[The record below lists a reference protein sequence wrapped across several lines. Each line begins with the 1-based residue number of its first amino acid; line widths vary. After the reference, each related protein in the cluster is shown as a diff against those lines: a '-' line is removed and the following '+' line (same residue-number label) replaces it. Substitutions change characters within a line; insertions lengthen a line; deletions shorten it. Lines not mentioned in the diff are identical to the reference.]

1 MAILTTLS
9 NFDISN
15 NIVDSNENIIVWY
28 NGTKIKYYHRYEQV
42 TTEVETIS
50 GIISIKLLS
59 DTNVKITTASKVREL
74 ILTRPGTT
82 NTYTITLDSN
92 YSTANDGSGN
102 ANTLGNILSENKL
115 RVLFQLCGSS
125 TGGNINFEDT
135 TSSSNSGATKGPGSA
150 NIVDTNCVT
159 VSPGTEFDSYSISP
173 CIFLLEYTF
182 DNTGAVAS

>member
-82 NTYTITLDSN
+82 NTYTLTLDSN
-92 YSTANDGSGN
+92 YSTANDPQATWKLSLTNYGN
-102 ANTLGNILSENKL
+102 LTGNMASTVANT
-115 RVLFQLCGSS
+115 
-125 TGGNINFEDT
+125 
-135 TSSSNSGATKGPGSA
+135 AT
-150 NIVDTNCVT
+150 
-159 VSPGTEFDSYSISP
+159 
-173 CIFLLEYTF
+173 
-182 DNTGAVAS
+182 AVASAINNLTNFTASANSNVITYTNSASQIVATSSIDFTLSTAQGGGQFN

>member
-50 GIISIKLLS
+50 GVISIKLLS

-82 NTYTITLDSN
+82 NTYTLTLDNNYDNTSN
-92 YSTANDGSGN
+92 PIRAW
-102 ANTLGNILSENKL
+102 ILSLTDYGNL
-115 RVLFQLCGSS
+115 TATMSS
-125 TGGNINFEDT
+125 TVAGT
-135 TSSSNSGATKGPGSA
+135 AT
-150 NIVDTNCVT
+150 
-159 VSPGTEFDSYSISP
+159 
-173 CIFLLEYTF
+173 
-182 DNTGAVAS
+182 AVASSINNLTNFSASANNNIITYTNSASQIVQTSSIDFTDFVATGGAQFN

>member
-74 ILTRPGTT
+74 ILTRPSTT

-92 YSTANDGSGN
+92 YDNTNPVRKWELSLNNYGTVLTA
-102 ANTLGNILSENKL
+102 TM
-115 RVLFQLCGSS
+115 SS
-125 TGGNINFEDT
+125 TVAET
-135 TSSSNSGATKGPGSA
+135 AT
-150 NIVDTNCVT
+150 
-159 VSPGTEFDSYSISP
+159 
-173 CIFLLEYTF
+173 
-182 DNTGAVAS
+182 AVASAINNLNNFSASANNNIITYTDSTSQIVQTSSIDYNDFIATGGAQFN

>member
-59 DTNVKITTASKVREL
+59 DTNVKITTSSKVREL

-82 NTYTITLDSN
+82 NTYTITLDNNYDNTSN
-92 YSTANDGSGN
+92 PIRAWELSLTNYGNLTAAMSSTVASTA
-102 ANTLGNILSENKL
+102 T
-115 RVLFQLCGSS
+115 
-125 TGGNINFEDT
+125 
-135 TSSSNSGATKGPGSA
+135 
-150 NIVDTNCVT
+150 
-159 VSPGTEFDSYSISP
+159 
-173 CIFLLEYTF
+173 
-182 DNTGAVAS
+182 AVASAINNLTNFTASANNNIITYTNTGSQVVATSIINYNDFIATGGAQFN

>member
-50 GIISIKLLS
+50 GVISIKILS

-74 ILTRPGTT
+74 ILTRPSTT
-82 NTYTITLDSN
+82 NTYTITLDNNYDNTSN
-92 YSTANDGSGN
+92 PIRTWELSLTNYGNLTAVMSSTV
-102 ANTLGNILSENKL
+102 ANT
-115 RVLFQLCGSS
+115 
-125 TGGNINFEDT
+125 
-135 TSSSNSGATKGPGSA
+135 AT
-150 NIVDTNCVT
+150 
-159 VSPGTEFDSYSISP
+159 
-173 CIFLLEYTF
+173 
-182 DNTGAVAS
+182 AVASAINNLTNFTASANSNVITYTNSASQIVATSSIDFTLSIAQGGGQFN

>member
-50 GIISIKLLS
+50 GVISIKILS

-74 ILTRPGTT
+74 ILTRPATT
-82 NTYTITLDSN
+82 NTYTLTLDNN
-92 YSTANDGSGN
+92 YSTANDPQSTWTLSLTDYGN
-102 ANTLGNILSENKL
+102 LTGNMSSTVANT
-115 RVLFQLCGSS
+115 
-125 TGGNINFEDT
+125 
-135 TSSSNSGATKGPGSA
+135 AT
-150 NIVDTNCVT
+150 
-159 VSPGTEFDSYSISP
+159 
-173 CIFLLEYTF
+173 
-182 DNTGAVAS
+182 AVASAINNLTNFTASANSNVITYTNSASQIVATSSINFTLSRASGGGQFN

>member
-50 GIISIKLLS
+50 GVISIKILS

-74 ILTRPGTT
+74 ILTRPATT
-82 NTYTITLDSN
+82 NTYTLTLDNN
-92 YSTANDGSGN
+92 YSTANDPQSTWTLSLTDYGTLTGN
-102 ANTLGNILSENKL
+102 MASTAANT
-115 RVLFQLCGSS
+115 
-125 TGGNINFEDT
+125 
-135 TSSSNSGATKGPGSA
+135 AT
-150 NIVDTNCVT
+150 
-159 VSPGTEFDSYSISP
+159 
-173 CIFLLEYTF
+173 
-182 DNTGAVAS
+182 AVASAINNLTNFTASANSNVITYTNLASQIVATSSINFTSSTAQGGGQFN

>member
-50 GIISIKLLS
+50 GVISIKILS

-74 ILTRPGTT
+74 ILTRPATT
-82 NTYTITLDSN
+82 NTYTLTLDSN
-92 YSTANDGSGN
+92 YSTANDPQSTWQLNLTDYGTLTGN
-102 ANTLGNILSENKL
+102 MASTVANTATAVALAINNLTNFTASANSNVITYTNSASQI
-115 RVLFQLCGSS
+115 VATSS
-125 TGGNINFEDT
+125 INFT
-135 TSSSNSGATKGPGSA
+135 L
-150 NIVDTNCVT
+150 
-159 VSPGTEFDSYSISP
+159 SIAQGGGQ
-173 CIFLLEYTF
+173 F
-182 DNTGAVAS
+182 N

>member
-42 TTEVETIS
+42 TTEVETIN
-50 GIISIKLLS
+50 GVISIKLLS
-59 DTNVKITTASKVREL
+59 DTNVKITTSSKVREL

-92 YSTANDGSGN
+92 YDLTGDPLKRWTLSLIDYGNLTA
-102 ANTLGNILSENKL
+102 TM
-115 RVLFQLCGSS
+115 SS
-125 TGGNINFEDT
+125 TVAGT
-135 TSSSNSGATKGPGSA
+135 AT
-150 NIVDTNCVT
+150 
-159 VSPGTEFDSYSISP
+159 
-173 CIFLLEYTF
+173 
-182 DNTGAVAS
+182 AVASAIDNLTNFSASANNNIITYTNSASQIVATSLINFNLSAIQNSAQFN

>member
-82 NTYTITLDSN
+82 NTYTITLDNNYDNTSN
-92 YSTANDGSGN
+92 PIRAWELSLTNYGNLTAAMSSTVASTA
-102 ANTLGNILSENKL
+102 T
-115 RVLFQLCGSS
+115 
-125 TGGNINFEDT
+125 
-135 TSSSNSGATKGPGSA
+135 
-150 NIVDTNCVT
+150 
-159 VSPGTEFDSYSISP
+159 
-173 CIFLLEYTF
+173 
-182 DNTGAVAS
+182 AVASAINNLNNFSASSNNNVITYTDSTSQIVQTSSINYNDFIATGGAQFN

>member
-50 GIISIKLLS
+50 GVISIKLLS

-82 NTYTITLDSN
+82 NTYTLTLDNN
-92 YSTANDGSGN
+92 YSTANDGLTWTLSLTDYGTLTGN
-102 ANTLGNILSENKL
+102 MASTAANT
-115 RVLFQLCGSS
+115 
-125 TGGNINFEDT
+125 
-135 TSSSNSGATKGPGSA
+135 AT
-150 NIVDTNCVT
+150 
-159 VSPGTEFDSYSISP
+159 
-173 CIFLLEYTF
+173 
-182 DNTGAVAS
+182 AVASAINNLTNFTASANSNVITYTNSASQIVATSSIDYTDFIATGGAQFN

>member
-50 GIISIKLLS
+50 GVISIKILS

-82 NTYTITLDSN
+82 NTYTLTLDSN
-92 YSTANDGSGN
+92 YSTANDPLATWILTLTDYGSLTGN
-102 ANTLGNILSENKL
+102 MSSTVANTATAIASAINNLTNFTASANNNIITYTNSASQIVATSSIDFILS
-115 RVLFQLCGSS
+115 
-125 TGGNINFEDT
+125 TAHGGGQFN
-135 TSSSNSGATKGPGSA
+135 
-150 NIVDTNCVT
+150 
-159 VSPGTEFDSYSISP
+159 
-173 CIFLLEYTF
+173 
-182 DNTGAVAS
+182 

>member
-1 MAILTTLS
+1 MTILTTLT

-42 TTEVETIS
+42 STDVETIS
-50 GIISIKLLS
+50 GVISIKLLS

-92 YSTANDGSGN
+92 YDNTSNPIRAWELSLTDYGNLTDTMSSTVAGTATAIAS
-102 ANTLGNILSENKL
+102 AINTLTNFSASANNNIITYTNSASQI
-115 RVLFQLCGSS
+115 VQTSS
-125 TGGNINFEDT
+125 IDFNDFIATGGAQFN
-135 TSSSNSGATKGPGSA
+135 
-150 NIVDTNCVT
+150 
-159 VSPGTEFDSYSISP
+159 
-173 CIFLLEYTF
+173 
-182 DNTGAVAS
+182 

>member
-92 YSTANDGSGN
+92 YSTANDGVSWILNLTDYGN
-102 ANTLGNILSENKL
+102 LIGNMA
-115 RVLFQLCGSS
+115 S
-125 TGGNINFEDT
+125 TVAGT
-135 TSSSNSGATKGPGSA
+135 AT
-150 NIVDTNCVT
+150 
-159 VSPGTEFDSYSISP
+159 
-173 CIFLLEYTF
+173 
-182 DNTGAVAS
+182 AVASAINNLTNFTASANSNVITYTNSASQIVATSSINFTLSTAQGGGQFN

>member
-50 GIISIKLLS
+50 GVISIKILS

-74 ILTRPGTT
+74 ILTRPATT
-82 NTYTITLDSN
+82 NTYTLTLDNN
-92 YSTANDGSGN
+92 YSTANDPQSTWTLSLTDYGN
-102 ANTLGNILSENKL
+102 LTGNMASTVANT
-115 RVLFQLCGSS
+115 
-125 TGGNINFEDT
+125 
-135 TSSSNSGATKGPGSA
+135 AT
-150 NIVDTNCVT
+150 
-159 VSPGTEFDSYSISP
+159 
-173 CIFLLEYTF
+173 
-182 DNTGAVAS
+182 AVASAINNLTNFTASANSNVITYTNSASQIVATSSINFTLSTAQGGGQFN

>member
-28 NGTKIKYYHRYEQV
+28 NGTKIKYYHRYEQI

-59 DTNVKITTASKVREL
+59 DTNLKITTSSKVREL

-82 NTYTITLDSN
+82 NTYTITLDNN
-92 YSTANDGSGN
+92 YDRTGDPLKTWTLSLTNYGVLTAGM
-102 ANTLGNILSENKL
+102 
-115 RVLFQLCGSS
+115 SS
-125 TGGNINFEDT
+125 TVAGT
-135 TSSSNSGATKGPGSA
+135 AT
-150 NIVDTNCVT
+150 
-159 VSPGTEFDSYSISP
+159 
-173 CIFLLEYTF
+173 
-182 DNTGAVAS
+182 AVASAINNLTNFSASANNNIITYTNSASQIVQTSSIDFNDFVATGGGQFN